1 MFIKTLASR
10 SLALGL
16 ALASPL
22 IGALTAKVLAAEVPA
37 AEVEPD
43 ADLAHPNPEAVSG
56 QLPNG
61 MRYTIQR
68 HPSHNKESVLLRFE
82 VGSREETDGLQGV
95 AHFLEH
101 MAFRGPRHFQTTD
114 ISATFAKAGIAFGR
128 DQNAFTT
135 YDTTTY
141 VLNMSEVSDA
151 KLDLGFR
158 WLGDVAKDLE
168 FDPTAVDA
176 EKNVVFQEYIRG
188 LGPARDAQLRAQAFL
203 QPHLRSTTRQP
214 IGLEATIKAADAKA
228 LRGFYQTWY
237 RPENAIIVAVG
248 DEPVEVIQKHLI
260 ATFGGWRVATPP
272 TPRFDKGGV
281 DLARPSD
288 VLTITEPKLPTEVT
302 VCRFGEKDPD
312 RPEGVVSHRLTLAEN
327 VWTSSLALRL
337 HALVQSKAPPII
349 GGSIDSRVFDKTVRR
364 ICLTA
369 APVNDDWKT
378 ALKTI
383 SDEIRREA
391 TYGATPQEFDDLR
404 SQVVS
409 SLDQGVATEA
419 TRDASSIAS
428 TILYNY
434 EAHETYDNAAENR
447 RIQLKALSQ
456 VDLKVANAAFHHRWD
471 QASAPLFVIVTP
483 KPVAASDVTAAWTA
497 DQAASTPSP
506 PQPRVAA
513 PWGYSSFGPPGKVAS
528 REALHDPDFTRL
540 TFANGVI
547 VNFKQTA
554 FAKNRVDIRVRFGA
568 GQKEIS
574 PGQVW
579 NAQFG
584 ASLLTQAGLGKNT
597 AQDMIEIAKGRQIGA
612 SLAVGRSAFDIGA
625 STRTQDL
632 QLQLQY
638 LAALVADPGFRPT
651 VDGVIPSSIHA
662 AFRQINSNPVAVA
675 GLALAKAMPQ
685 PHVADLP
692 AESEAAALTEADFK
706 RLLAGP
712 LETDGLEI
720 SLVGDIDE
728 ASATQ
733 LLASTFGALKPR
745 QRLDRKRADAVLTVY
760 PSVPPPLIKAIH
772 SGPKDKA
779 AVIMVWPTTVATQA
793 ITHELRVD
801 LLLASILQNKLIEQ
815 IRKTLG
821 QTYTPNVNI
830 SFERGG
836 DQNAISTTIETTPSQ
851 VVAVIDEIKQIAK
864 DLAGDG
870 IAADALEQVRKPL
883 LDSDAQQRTYN
894 GWWLSIMDGSFEH
907 PEFLLNTRTQEHDF
921 ATIGLD
927 EVKAEA
933 RRWLTQPP
941 IVAISV
947 PAEADGA
954 AKPAPSTL

>member
-1 MFIKTLASR
+1 MFRKTLS
-10 SLALGL
+10 SVGFALGL
-16 ALASPL
+16 AVAS
-22 IGALTAKVLAAEVPA
+22 VLMAANAPKA
-37 AEVEPD
+37 QTAEVEPD
-43 ADLAHPNPEAVSG
+43 ADLAHPNPDAVSG
-56 QLPNG
+56 RLPNG
-61 MRYTIQR
+61 MRYTIQQ
-68 HPSHNKESVLLRFE
+68 HSSHNKESVYLRFE
-82 VGSREETDGLQGV
+82 VGSREETDAQQGV

-114 ISATFAKAGIAFGR
+114 ISAAFAKAGIAFGR

-141 VLNMSEVSDA
+141 VLNMSEISDA
-151 KLDLGFR
+151 KLDLGFQ
-158 WLGDVAKDLE
+158 WLGDVAKDLKFE
-168 FDPTAVDA
+168 PTAVEA
-176 EKNVVFQEYIRG
+176 EKNVVLQEYIRG
-188 LGPARDAQLRAQAFL
+188 LGPARDAQLQAQTFL

-214 IGLEATIKAADAKA
+214 IGLEKTIKAADAKT
-228 LRGFYQTWY
+228 LRRFYETWY

-248 DEPVEVIQKHLI
+248 DEPVDVIKQRLV
-260 ATFGGWRVATPP
+260 ATFGNWRVATPP

-288 VLTITEPKLPTEVT
+288 VLAITEPKLPTEVT

-312 RPEGVVSHRLTLAEN
+312 RPEGVVSHRIKLADSFW
-327 VWTSSLALRL
+327 VSSIRLRL
-337 HALVQSKAPPII
+337 GALIQSKSPPMI
-349 GGSIDSRVFDKTVRR
+349 GGSIVSGVLDKTIRR
-364 ICLTA
+364 TCVSA

-383 SDEIRREA
+383 SEELRREA
-391 TYGATPQEFDDLR
+391 TYGATPQEFDEVR
-404 SQVVS
+404 SGIVTG
-409 SLDQGVATEA
+409 LDQEVAGESTREA
-419 TRDASSIAS
+419 NHIAS
-428 TILYNY
+428 IILSNY
-434 EAHETYDNAAENR
+434 ESHETYDNATENR
-447 RIQLKALSQ
+447 RVQLKALSE
-456 VDLKVANAAFHHRWD
+456 VDLKAANDALHRRWV

-483 KPVAASDVTAAWTA
+483 KPVAASDVRLAWTA
-497 DQAASTPSP
+497 DQAAPAP
-506 PQPRVAA
+506 PPPAPRVAT

-528 REALHDPDFTRL
+528 RETLHDPDFTRL
-540 TFANGVI
+540 TFANGAI

-554 FAKNRVDIRVRFGA
+554 FAKNRVDIRVGFGA
-568 GQKEIS
+568 GQKEIL

-584 ASLLTQAGLGKNT
+584 AALLTQAGLGKNT

-612 SLAVGRSAFDIGA
+612 YLAVGRSAFAMGA
-625 STRTQDL
+625 STRPQDL

-638 LAALVADPGFRPT
+638 LAALISDPGFRPT

-675 GLALAKAMPQ
+675 SLALAKAMPQ
-685 PHVADLP
+685 PHVMDLP

-793 ITHELRVD
+793 GTHEQRVEE
-801 LLLASILQNKLIEQ
+801 LLADVLRDKLIEQ

-821 QTYTPNVNI
+821 QTYTPNVNL
-830 SFERGG
+830 SLERGG

-851 VVAVIDEIKQIAK
+851 VDAVVNEIKQIAT
-864 DLAGDG
+864 DLAGGRITADG
-870 IAADALEQVRKPL
+870 LEQVRKPL
-883 LDSDAQQRTYN
+883 LDAEAQQRTYN
-894 GWWLSIMDGSFEH
+894 GWWLGVMDDSVEH
-907 PEFLLNTRTQEHDF
+907 PEFLLDTRTREHDLE
-921 ATIGLD
+921 TIGLD

-947 PAEADGA
+947 PAEADGRGG
-954 AKPAPSTL
+954 PAPSTL